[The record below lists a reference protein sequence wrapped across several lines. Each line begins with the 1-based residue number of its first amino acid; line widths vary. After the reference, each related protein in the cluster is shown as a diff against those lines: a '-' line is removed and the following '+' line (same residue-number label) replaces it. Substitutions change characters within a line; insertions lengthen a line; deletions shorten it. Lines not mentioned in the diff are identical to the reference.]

1 MVLSIDDY
9 NAEQIIDTIYQ
20 KLFYG
25 AEPKTDLEKMV
36 SKLFTLDEVVDYALC
51 RNDIVKY
58 IQSVYVV

>member
-1 MVLSIDDY
+1 MPIIEDD
-9 NAEQIIDTIYQ
+9 NAE
-20 KLFYG
+20 KLIKAIAAHLSDG

-58 IQSVYVV
+58 IKSTYIV